1 MAFAEIHEGDA
12 PAEIARLYARLRDAV
27 GIPVVNLIWR
37 HAATMPGVLAWMV
50 ETAEGVMRSAAVR
63 TEREAMLAMGD
74 AAGFSDFV
82 AVARRLSLS
91 DGTMLRVMV
100 NTYNRGNL
108 TNLQVL
114 TALRQA
120 IAGAPMGGT
129 PLALDALPPRML
141 PTLPA
146 QPKLAELPPVV
157 AAEVR
162 MLAAFHPGIG
172 DATPSLYLHV
182 ALIPDL
188 LAPMRAALAPMVASG
203 AIPALRDALIA
214 RAVAAAAQLRAG
226 MTPPG
231 PFPAAHAGAMLTA
244 LDAFAGGLIAEM
256 GGIGAGLA
264 RALDE

>member
-12 PAEIARLYARLRDAV
+12 PPDIARLYARLRDAV

-63 TEREAMLAMGD
+63 SEREAMLAMGD
-74 AAGFSDFV
+74 ADGFGEFV
-82 AVARRLSLS
+82 AVAQHLPPPDQAL
-91 DGTMLRVMV
+91 LRVMV
-100 NTYNRGNL
+100 DTYNRGNL

-120 IAGAPMGGT
+120 IAGAPMGGA
-129 PLALDALPPRML
+129 PLALDALPPPML
-141 PTLPA
+141 PALPA
-146 QPKLAELPPVV
+146 QPKLAALPPTV

-162 MLAAFHPGIG
+162 RLAALHHGIG
-172 DATPSLYLHV
+172 DATPSLYLHL
-182 ALIPDL
+182 ALIPGL
-188 LAPMRAALAPMVASG
+188 LAPMHAALVPGFASG
-203 AIPALRDALIA
+203 AIPRLRDALIA
-214 RAVAAAAQLRAG
+214 RAVAAAPRLRAG

-231 PFPAAHAGAMLTA
+231 PFPAAHAAVMLPA

-264 RALDE
+264 RALDQ

>member
-12 PAEIARLYARLRDAV
+12 PPEIARLYARLRDAV

-50 ETAEGVMRSAAVR
+50 ETAEGVMRSAAVHH
-63 TEREAMLAMGD
+63 ERDAMLGLGD
-74 AAGFSDFV
+74 ADGLTDFV
-82 AVARRLSLS
+82 AASRTLS
-91 DGTMLRVMV
+91 DEHQAMLRVMV
-100 NTYNRGNL
+100 DTYNQGNL

-120 IAGAPMGGT
+120 IAGAPTGGAALT
-129 PLALDALPPRML
+129 LDALPPPML
-141 PTLPA
+141 PPLPA
-146 QPKLAELPPVV
+146 LPKLAELAPAM

-162 MLAAFHPGIG
+162 ALAAFHEGIG
-172 DATPSLYLHV
+172 DATPSLYLHL
-182 ALIPDL
+182 ALIPAL
-188 LAPMRAALAPMVASG
+188 LAPMRAALAPGFASG
-203 AIPALRDALIA
+203 AIPRLRDALIA
-214 RAVAAAAQLRAG
+214 RALAAAPRLRGG

-231 PFPAAHAGAMLTA
+231 PFPPAHVAAILPA

-264 RALDE
+264 RALDQ

>member
-12 PAEIARLYARLRDAV
+12 PPDIARLYARLRDAV

-63 TEREAMLAMGD
+63 SEREAMLGMGD
-74 AAGFSDFV
+74 AAGFADFD
-82 AVARRLSLS
+82 AFARRLSEAEQ
-91 DGTMLRVMV
+91 TTLRVMV
-100 NTYNRGNL
+100 DTYNRGNL

-120 IAGAPMGGT
+120 IAGAAMGGE
-129 PLALDALPPRML
+129 PLALDALPPPML
-141 PTLPA
+141 PALAA
-146 QPKLAELPPVV
+146 QPKLAALPGAV

-162 MLAAFHPGIG
+162 ALAALHHGIG
-172 DATPSLYLHV
+172 DATPSLYLHL
-182 ALIPDL
+182 ALMPEL
-188 LAPMRAALAPMVASG
+188 LAPMHAALAPGFASG
-203 AIPALRDALIA
+203 AIPALRDALIE
-214 RAVAAAAQLRAG
+214 RAVAAAPRLRAG

-231 PFPAAHAGAMLTA
+231 PFPAAHAGAMLAA

-264 RALDE
+264 RALN

>member
-12 PAEIARLYARLRDAV
+12 PAQIARLYARLRDAV

-63 TEREAMLAMGD
+63 SEREAMLAMGD
-74 AAGFSDFV
+74 GAGFADFV
-82 AVARRLSLS
+82 AVARRLPP
-91 DGTMLRVMV
+91 DEQAMLRVMV
-100 NTYNRGNL
+100 DTYNRGNL

-129 PLALDALPPRML
+129 PLTLDALPPPML
-141 PTLPA
+141 PALPA
-146 QPKLAELPPVV
+146 QPKLADLPPAM

-162 MLAAFHPGIG
+162 TLAAFHQGIG
-172 DATPSLYLHV
+172 DATPSLYLHLG
-182 ALIPDL
+182 LIPTL
-188 LAPMRAALAPMVASG
+188 LAPMHAALAPGFASG
-203 AIPALRDALIA
+203 AIPALRDALVA
-214 RAVAAAAQLRAG
+214 RAVAAAPRLRAG

-231 PFPAAHAGAMLTA
+231 PFPAAQAGAMLAA

-264 RALDE
+264 RALDQ

>member
-12 PAEIARLYARLRDAV
+12 PPDIARLYARLRDAV

-37 HAATMPGVLAWMV
+37 HAATLPGVLAWMV
-50 ETAEGVMRSAAVR
+50 ESAEGVMRSAAVR
-63 TEREAMLAMGD
+63 NEREAMLAMGEP
-74 AAGFSDFV
+74 AGFESFV
-82 AVARRLSLS
+82 ATARTLPAAEQA
-91 DGTMLRVMV
+91 MLRVMV
-100 NTYNRGNL
+100 DTYNRGNL

-120 IAGAPMGGT
+120 IAGAPMGGA
-129 PLALDALPPRML
+129 PLTLDALPPPML
-141 PTLPA
+141 PALPA
-146 QPKLAELPPVV
+146 QPKLADLPDSSG
-157 AAEVR
+157 AEVR
-162 MLAAFHPGIG
+162 ALAALHPGIG
-172 DATPSLYLHV
+172 DATPSLYLHL
-182 ALIPDL
+182 ALIPPL

-214 RAVAAAAQLRAG
+214 RAVAAAPKLRAG

-231 PFPAAHAGAMLTA
+231 PFPAGQAATILPA

-264 RALDE
+264 RALDQ